1 MKFFIIWNFNYNGMV
16 FSENVN
22 MLELLDR
29 LVDDAITITEIY
41 KVDEGGNSTR
51 RDEID
56 PDDLTDYGYW
66 HRNRPKKSWKHPG
79 YGDDD

>member
-1 MKFFIIWNFNYNGMV
+1 MKFFITWNFNHNSMV

-41 KVDEGGNSTR
+41 KVDDDGNVDNTNVV
-51 RDEID
+51 
-56 PDDLTDYGYW
+56 DDYII
-66 HRNRPKKSWKHPG
+66 KM
-79 YGDDD
+79 

>member
-1 MKFFIIWNFNYNGMV
+1 MKFFITWKFNHNGMI

-41 KVDEGGNSTR
+41 K
-51 RDEID
+51 I
-56 PDDLTDYGYW
+56 
-66 HRNRPKKSWKHPG
+66 
-79 YGDDD
+79 DDDGNVDNTNVVDDYIIKM

>member
-1 MKFFIIWNFNYNGMV
+1 MKFFITWNFNYNGMV

-41 KVDEGGNSTR
+41 KVDDDGNVDNTNVV
-51 RDEID
+51 
-56 PDDLTDYGYW
+56 DDYII
-66 HRNRPKKSWKHPG
+66 KM
-79 YGDDD
+79 

>member
-1 MKFFIIWNFNYNGMV
+1 MKFFITWKFNHNGMI

-41 KVDEGGNSTR
+41 K
-51 RDEID
+51 I
-56 PDDLTDYGYW
+56 
-66 HRNRPKKSWKHPG
+66 
-79 YGDDD
+79 DDDGNVDNTNVVDDYIIKMWLKKDFHKKVFF